1 MKRIGGMLLLSF
13 SINMASQANT
23 GDISL
28 MTAQTEHPSVGH
40 RPYQPDIDYVLASD
54 DGGKII
60 SSTSRGYYLPL
71 LPGMFIS
78 ADSNTAARDPDN
90 KFLAADDQETVI
102 NFRSVFRIDD
112 SGNSSPVP
120 GEQEIEVDNFARP
133 YYRVAADDLNH
144 RLKFVFKRKTHAG
157 HIMVPDE
164 SLVQEIETDKVIT
177 SFQGTVIPVLNVNG
191 VDRPDFTIFR
201 GETGHLRFT
210 LPPEINNILITSGAK
225 DSPPNGV
232 TVSELKKENNEYLYQ
247 IQIADSF
254 RGTTKYEIRTPFYL
268 SSTIGGL
275 WSKSVFIEIKS

>member
-40 RPYQPDIDYVLASD
+40 RPYQPDIDYLLTSD
-54 DGGKII
+54 DGGKI
-60 SSTSRGYYLPL
+60 SSPANRGYYLPL
-71 LPGMFIS
+71 LPGMLIG

-102 NFRSVFRIDD
+102 NFRSVFRIDA

-133 YYRVAADDLNH
+133 YYRVTADDLNH

-164 SLVQEIETDKVIT
+164 SLVQEIETEKVIT

-191 VDRPDFTIFR
+191 VDRPDFTISK

-210 LPPEINNILITSGAK
+210 LPSELNNILIQAGYK
-225 DSPPNGV
+225 DAPPHNV
-232 TVSELKKENNEYLYQ
+232 TVSDLKRENNEYSYQ
-247 IQIADSF
+247 IKIADTF
-254 RGTTKYEIRTPFYL
+254 NVATTYSISTPFYL
-268 SSTIGGL
+268 SPAIGSL
-275 WSKSVFIEIKS
+275 WSKSVTIKIKP